1 MENATEQNWRRY
13 TVPEIF
19 LEATARYGKRE
30 ALREKQGDEW
40 QTLSWA
46 AYAQEVTSA
55 SLGLAALGL
64 KKGECVSILSENCPH
79 WIYADMAIMCAGG
92 VSAGIYPTS
101 APAQIEYFLTDCSAR
116 YIFASN
122 QAQLDKL
129 LAIREKLPQLRKI
142 ITLNEDVVI
151 PDNALDVLTFDALKK
166 TGAQIEKDN
175 KFNSMVKS
183 VSPDDVAILIY
194 TSGTT
199 GAPKGVML
207 THRNI
212 MFEIAV
218 HDKFLHIAEGD
229 DLISFLPLSHIAER
243 MLTSLRPM
251 MHGARVTF
259 SQGPEKLATE
269 IMEVSPHVFF
279 AVPRIWEKFH
289 AAINSAIEKASPFQR
304 WSYRCALSIGRRAAQ
319 HKYSARRP
327 PSFLM
332 GIQKITDM
340 LVMRNIR
347 AKIGMGRAHFVICG
361 AAPVSPDLLLWMAAI
376 GLDVRE
382 TYGLTENGSVAAIAP
397 LDQRKLGSVGKAVLD
412 SEIKIAPDAE
422 ILIKGDHVFAG
433 YFNKEE
439 ETRQTLKDGWLYTG
453 DLGRFDGDGFL
464 FITGRKKDII
474 ITSGGKNISPA
485 QIENE
490 LKFHPLI
497 TDCMVVG
504 DGQKYLTCLI
514 MLDPINAREYAG
526 KEKLAFASFAEL
538 SRRPEIYEIIS
549 DEIARINQLFSR
561 VEQIKTFR
569 ILDVPLALDDGM
581 LTPTMKLK
589 RDAVA
594 NGYEDVINEMYAEAA
609 PNDRQPRS
617 QTGRRSA

>member
-1 MENATEQNWRRY
+1 MEDSPEQSCRRH

-19 LEATARYGKRE
+19 LKATTQYADRP
-30 ALREKQGDEW
+30 ALREKQGEDW
-40 QTLSWA
+40 RTISWA
-46 AYAQEVTSA
+46 AYAQEVISA

-64 KKGECVSILSENCPH
+64 KKGECVCILSENCPR

-92 VSAGIYPTS
+92 VSAGVYPTS
-101 APAQIEYFLTDCSAR
+101 APAQIEYFLSDCSAR

-129 LAIREKLPQLRKI
+129 LAIREKFPQLRKI
-142 ITLNEDVVI
+142 IILNEDVVI
-151 PDNALDVLTFDALKK
+151 PDNDPDILTFDALK
-166 TGAQIEKDN
+166 TLGAQLENEN
-175 KFNSMVKS
+175 KFNSMVNA
-183 VSPDDVAILIY
+183 VTPDDVAILIY

-229 DLISFLPLSHIAER
+229 DLISFLPISHIAER

-259 SQGPEKLATE
+259 SRGPEKLATE

-289 AAINSAIEKASPFQR
+289 AAINSAIENASPFQR
-304 WSYRCALSIGRRAAQ
+304 WSYRCALSIGRRTAQ
-319 HKYSARRP
+319 HKYSARKP
-327 PSFLM
+327 PTFLM
-332 GIQKITDM
+332 VIQKITDT
-340 LVMRNIR
+340 LVMRKIR

-361 AAPVSPDLLLWMAAI
+361 AAPVSPELLLWMAAI

-412 SEIKIAPDAE
+412 SEIKIAPDGE
-422 ILIKGDHVFAG
+422 ILIRGDHVFAG
-433 YFNKEE
+433 YINKDE
-439 ETRQTLKDGWLYTG
+439 ETHKTLKDGWLYTG
-453 DLGRFDGDGFL
+453 DLGRLDSDGFL

-490 LKFHPLI
+490 LKFHALI
-497 TDCMVVG
+497 ADCMVVG
-504 DGQKYLTCLI
+504 DGRKYLTCLI
-514 MLDPINAREYAG
+514 MLDPINAQEYAA
-526 KEKLAFASFAEL
+526 KENFAFAGFAEL
-538 SRRPEIYEIIS
+538 SRHPEISEIIG
-549 DEIARINQLFSR
+549 DEISR
-561 VEQIKTFR
+561 VSQLYSRAEQIKAFR
-569 ILDVPLALDDGM
+569 ILDAPLALDDGM

-594 NGYEDVINEMYAEAA
+594 SGYKDLINEMYAEATPDERRPPA
-609 PNDRQPRS
+609 